1 MEKVFFPG
9 LEAENV
15 LREWISGCKEDRYEM
30 KKKAIREFEIHFVTE
45 KQRMK
50 KT

>member
-15 LREWISGCKEDRYEM
+15 LREWISGCKDRYEM